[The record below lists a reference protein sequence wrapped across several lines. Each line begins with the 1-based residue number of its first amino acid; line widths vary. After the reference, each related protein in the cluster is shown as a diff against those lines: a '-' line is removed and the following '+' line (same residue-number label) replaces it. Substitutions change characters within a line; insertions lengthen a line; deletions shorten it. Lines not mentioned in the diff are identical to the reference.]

1 MAHTGTALVES
12 VVVVQDAAREIA
24 GCVSYWSL
32 SGNVQEDALRTAW
45 LAEGLDEQQL
55 PTLPS
60 PRVALQRAVE
70 DLRERRLLI
79 RQVQGGWAFV
89 REREVSGYLDY
100 EQVGAVRFDTL
111 FRLVFVEG
119 TPDKV
124 RSYVEGQFR
133 SNLHVLTHGDIGSWI
148 TGQAERLHGVALRPT
163 GGVWF
168 IPRDSAEE
176 WRRIASALRAA
187 SAHAIYEIPAL
198 PTKSA
203 VEAIL
208 DAVSREAADEAK
220 KIEEELASGELG
232 VRAMETRTACAEAME
247 RKLAKYE
254 ELLGRSLS
262 DLTDRLETIRGNLAV
277 AILAAEAKK
286 AKQEQQ

>member
-1 MAHTGTALVES
+1 
-12 VVVVQDAAREIA
+12 
-24 GCVSYWSL
+24 
-32 SGNVQEDALRTAW
+32 VQEDALRQAW
-45 LAEGLDEQQL
+45 EAGGLDERYL
-55 PTLPS
+55 LMLPS

-70 DLRERRLLI
+70 SLRERRQLI

-89 REREVSGYLDY
+89 REREVGGQLDY
-100 EQVGAVRFDTL
+100 EQVGAVRFDSL
-111 FRLVFVEG
+111 HNLVFDSE
-119 TPDKV
+119 TSDKT

-133 SNLHVLTHGDIGSWI
+133 SNLSVWSHGDIGSWI
-148 TGQAERLHGVALRPT
+148 TDQAVRLHGVALRPT

-168 IPRDSAEE
+168 VPRDSAEE
-176 WRRIASALRAA
+176 WRRIAAALRAA
-187 SAHAIYEIPAL
+187 SAHVIYEIPAL
-198 PTKSA
+198 PTKGA

-208 DAVSREAADEAK
+208 DAVSREAADEAQ
-220 KIEEELASGELG
+220 KIEEELAGGELG

-262 DLTDRLETIRGNLAV
+262 DLTGRLETIRGNIAA
-277 AILAAEAKK
+277 AILAAEADK